1 MEQKII
7 NSSNLFEM
15 KENILNTVKIF
26 NENVDTLD
34 QIVKLNILPKEDID
48 EIKRIIKVCDDWNNS
63 DFDIYIDVEEDR
75 KSVV

>member
-63 DFDIYIDVEEDR
+63 DFDIYI
-75 KSVV
+75 